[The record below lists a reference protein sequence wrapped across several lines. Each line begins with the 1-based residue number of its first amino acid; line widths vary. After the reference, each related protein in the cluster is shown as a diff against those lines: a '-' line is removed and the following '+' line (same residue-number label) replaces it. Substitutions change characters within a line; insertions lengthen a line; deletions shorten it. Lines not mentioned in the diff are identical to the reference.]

1 MSWASLILLAG
12 ILAALVIISKQLK
25 ETKKVLSLLSNRINQ
40 WFDHKIDTEDEKQLH
55 QFKSIDYELNTTRN
69 CVEQILSKLEEQEL
83 NKK

>member
-12 ILAALVIISKQLK
+12 ILVALVIISKQLK
-25 ETKKVLSLLSNRINQ
+25 ETKKVLSLLSDRINQ